1 MNDDE
6 RLNLKRLIDANE
18 CEDNTP
24 KIRELKHSALIYAD
38 VLRMQQIKHA
48 KTDVENQCRSKCAFL
63 YKNYTDIFNRVM
75 KDELDLGIM
84 QKMLIILKCI
94 EDGSIDQHEG
104 SAAFG
109 KILKEMYV
117 DSALKTAANLD
128 SDAPQEHVY
137 VEPKAV
143 SWKQYKVGKPTVSPT
158 TPSLS

>member
-18 CEDNTP
+18 CDDNTG

-48 KTDVENQCRSKCAFL
+48 NADVENQCRAKCAFL
-63 YKNYTDIFNRVM
+63 YNNYTDVFNRVL

-84 QKMLIILKCI
+84 QKMLIVLKCI
-94 EDGSIDQHEG
+94 EDGSVDQHEG

-117 DSALKTAANLD
+117 DSALKTAAHLD
-128 SDAPQEHVY
+128 AANPAPTY

-143 SWKQYKVGKPTVSPT
+143 SWKQYKIGRS
-158 TPSLS
+158 